1 MKVEIKVDMNT
12 NDELKN
18 ETANGTTP
26 VLCAGYSTAH
36 ALEISNTFNE
46 IENAF
51 DKFRYISRCSGIKL
65 IIKGKRYWFEFF
77 GRQITEKDI
86 YTPNSSFARML
97 HIACT

>member
-26 VLCAGYSTAH
+26 VLCAGYSTEH
-36 ALEISNTFNE
+36 FLEIKNKFNN
-46 IENAF
+46 IKTPF
-51 DKFRYISRCSGIKL
+51 DKFRFISRCSGIEL

-77 GRQITEKDI
+77 GKQITEKDF